1 MAITK
6 NDCLL
11 LLTSLKQQGINVE
24 EQINKLLTSTQIPLD
39 VIQFIN
45 KQRELSASQFYQKLR
60 KSYNKK
66 KNKLYINIV
75 KEEVKDPRDILTT
88 LASLNLQILLF
99 AKTLESDIDI
109 FLNQVRFK
117 EINQC
122 LLNYANT
129 KDLIPCQKLLKFI
142 KADLKCLE
150 MFYKEN
156 NSDKN
161 N

>member
-11 LLTSLKQQGINVE
+11 LLTNLKQDGVNVDA
-24 EQINKLLTSTQIPLD
+24 QIKNLLSSNQIPLS
-39 VIQFIN
+39 IIEFIN

-60 KSYNKK
+60 KSYNNKK
-66 KNKLYINIV
+66 SKLYINIV
-75 KEEVKDPRDILTT
+75 KDEFKDPKDILTT

-99 AKTLESDIDI
+99 SKTLTDNVDI
-109 FLNQVRFK
+109 FFNWVRFK

-122 LLNYANT
+122 LLNYATT

-150 MFYKEN
+150 MFS
-156 NSDKN
+156 NSTEKIQ
-161 N
+161 

>member
-11 LLTSLKQQGINVE
+11 LLTNLKQDGINVDS
-24 EQINKLLTSTQIPLD
+24 QIKNLLSSNQIPLS
-39 VIQFIN
+39 IIEFIN

-60 KSYNKK
+60 KSYNNKK
-66 KNKLYINIV
+66 SKLYINIV
-75 KEEVKDPRDILTT
+75 KDEFKDPKDVLTT

-99 AKTLESDIDI
+99 SKTLEDNVDI
-109 FLNQVRFK
+109 FLNWVRFK

-150 MFYKEN
+150 MFS
-156 NSDKN
+156 NSDEKIQ
-161 N
+161 